1 MTNDARARL
10 HYPAIGLILVG
21 TINILSGLLVILGTI
36 TNLAKGPTRQV
47 VENPDRLLGYQAW
60 IVTSTLCALVTIIVS
75 PFIIYGAVQMLG
87 ARKYSMA
94 KLAAVLSL
102 IPCTSI
108 CCVLGIPPGIWG
120 LVVLKKPEV
129 KAAFDHPQGS
139 TFGPTV

>member
-10 HYPAIGLILVG
+10 HYPVIGLILVG
-21 TINILSGLLVILGTI
+21 TINILSGLLVILGTV

-75 PFIIYGAVQMLG
+75 PFIIYGALQMLG

-108 CCVLGIPPGIWG
+108 CCVLGIPAGIWG